1 MESFSIDSWYEGR
14 SSSTSERKG
23 KMGYRERE
31 KRELTPTQ
39 YRVLDKN
46 CAKMFTYLKKINS
59 QNNLMKQLL
68 IFTLQVKETAS
79 GSATAQV
86 DRASKSQYLNK
97 SRDKSK
103 AMFFKLH
110 QAAIPRRGN

>member
-1 MESFSIDSWYEGR
+1 
-14 SSSTSERKG
+14 
-23 KMGYRERE
+23 
-31 KRELTPTQ
+31 
-39 YRVLDKN
+39 
-46 CAKMFTYLKKINS
+46 
-59 QNNLMKQLL
+59 MKQLL

-86 DRASKSQYLNK
+86 DGASKSQYLNK